1 MKKSKFSIF
10 DPVVA
15 YEHRE
20 FYEQIVSELNVILPV
35 CNQGK
40 CLAAQISRNIAEQE
54 TIKELME
61 RVERFR
67 GELLEGTKNLFAQF
81 YQSKEIFHNMIQS
94 TVAYVKINLMDR
106 NLLERSCD
114 VRWWALE
121 IAFSQCIQRFNKNRV
136 NLENL
141 HTVVKEYKEELIG
154 KEKNL
159 LRGRTPLFGGAAKKI
174 YRLNQIDHK
183 LEIVYQLLEI
193 TDNIEIFFRED
204 KFEQFAKIVGHV
216 KEHFTKEDKGKYN
229 S

>member
-1 MKKSKFSIF
+1 MSDSDKTKFSIF

-20 FYEQIVSELNVILPV
+20 FYEQIVNELNVILPV

-40 CLAAQISRNIAEQE
+40 CLAVEISRNIAEQE

-81 YQSKEIFHNMIQS
+81 YQSKDAFHKMIQS

-121 IAFSQCIQRFNKNRV
+121 IAFCKCIERF
-136 NLENL
+136 
-141 HTVVKEYKEELIG
+141 
-154 KEKNL
+154 
-159 LRGRTPLFGGAAKKI
+159 
-174 YRLNQIDHK
+174 
-183 LEIVYQLLEI
+183 
-193 TDNIEIFFRED
+193 
-204 KFEQFAKIVGHV
+204 
-216 KEHFTKEDKGKYN
+216 
-229 S
+229 